1 MPDDTDLSLD
11 DWLWIIAVVASVV
24 LVGAGIVMLVRVLGV
39 MPIALGAA
47 VTWLAREIREIRR
60 W

>member
-11 DWLWIIAVVASVV
+11 DWLWIIALIASAV